1 MGPGTGIARAL
12 GAAPNRRELGT
23 KGGSRMADE
32 RGNGQQDWAEWL
44 TWLNL
49 SRDPLGIQRLLEQS
63 TQALEQ
69 AATPQQAATR
79 ISEAMAAES
88 ERRREQGE
96 GLVEALQSWAKTLA
110 SVAPLL
116 PDQSGFDTPWAAA
129 APLGP
134 YPRQQALWQAL
145 NRDSDA
151 YQQALAQHLDS
162 VTTLTE
168 RCTQAFRDALT
179 SDAAGSAKIERPDSG
194 DGNHFSPE
202 QLMERWSAVAEPIYE
217 DWLDQ
222 ADTKTRLAALTNA
235 WSALVNTLR
244 ALADGCF
251 EALGLPSTRGMD
263 DLAQELQ
270 RQRRHHRQAINELRA
285 QIAELRQQTGQD
297 KP

>member
-1 MGPGTGIARAL
+1 
-12 GAAPNRRELGT
+12 
-23 KGGSRMADE
+23 MADE

-79 ISEAMAAES
+79 VAEAMAAES
-88 ERRREQGE
+88 KRRREQGE

-116 PDQSGFDTPWAAA
+116 PDQSSFDTPWTTA
-129 APLGP
+129 APMGP

-145 NRDSDA
+145 HHDSEA

-168 RCTQAFRDALT
+168 RCTQAFREALEADAT
-179 SDAAGSAKIERPDSG
+179 GTQSNESFASG
-194 DGNHFSPE
+194 DGDHLTPE
-202 QLMERWSAVAEPIYE
+202 HLMERWSAVAEPIYE
-217 DWLDQ
+217 DWLDA

-235 WSALVNTLR
+235 WSALINTLR
-244 ALADGCF
+244 ALADGYF

-263 DLAQELQ
+263 DLAHELQ
-270 RQRRHHRQAINELRA
+270 RQRRHHRQVINELRA
-285 QIAELRQQTGQD
+285 EIAALRQQTGHD